1 MGRLAGRKRS
11 ILPDKAFAYVDS
23 HGRRRL
29 PVHDESHVRNALARF
44 NQVVFENDHARER
57 ARKRLLTA
65 AKKYGIVPIGFITG
79 QLQAERKHA
88 TAAPSL
94 PSGFVTLLMT
104 DIEDST
110 ALLQRLGGR
119 YGSLL
124 NGIRRAVRTAISR
137 HRGRE
142 IDVRAD
148 ECFAVFE
155 DAGRAVAAAVASQ
168 RALLTRAWPGG
179 IEVKIRIGI
188 HSGRPTLTKT
198 GYIGLPVHTVA
209 RICAAAHGGQILLS
223 GETRIALQQSRAAG
237 VRFRSLGRRRLTGLP
252 HLVALFQVEAD
263 GLPGQFPPLR
273 VGPRAR
279 RLRGPTDGTEAAEV
293 RRGAAQLHLGLDR
306 ES

>member
-1 MGRLAGRKRS
+1 
-11 ILPDKAFAYVDS
+11 
-23 HGRRRL
+23 
-29 PVHDESHVRNALARF
+29 
-44 NQVVFENDHARER
+44 
-57 ARKRLLTA
+57 
-65 AKKYGIVPIGFITG
+65 
-79 QLQAERKHA
+79 
-88 TAAPSL
+88 
-94 PSGFVTLLMT
+94 VTLLMT

-168 RALLTRAWPGG
+168 RALLARAWPGG
-179 IEVKIRIGI
+179 VEVKIRIGI

-223 GETRIALQQSRAAG
+223 GETRIALQQSKTAG
-237 VRFRSLGRRRLTGLP
+237 VRFRTLGRRRLTGLP
-252 HLVALFQVEAD
+252 HPVALVQVEAD
-263 GLPGQFPPLR
+263 GLPGRFPPLR
-273 VGPRAR
+273 AGPRSR
-279 RLRGPTDGTEAAEV
+279 RLREPAGRTAPAEV
-293 RRGAAQLHLGLDR
+293 RSGTAQLHLGLDR